1 MTAQAHRASPAAAA
15 DAPRV
20 NRVMMALPDGLG
32 VAYLPVEAER
42 TYALRRF
49 NRGPTGRTAYRRFF
63 LAKPETCLVLSEDA
77 HGSSLRRFR
86 GPTARAF
93 QGR

>member
-20 NRVMMALPDGLG
+20 SRVMITLPNGLG
-32 VAYLPVEAER
+32 AAYLPVEAER
-42 TYALRRF
+42 VYALRHF
-49 NRGPTGRTAYRRFF
+49 NRGPTGRAAYRRFF
-63 LAKPETCLVLSEDA
+63 LAKPEICLVLSEGA

>member
-1 MTAQAHRASPAAAA
+1 MTVQALRASPAAAA

-20 NRVMMALPDGLG
+20 NRVMMALPDSLG

-42 TYALRRF
+42 AYALQRLGRGLRGRAAYGRF
-49 NRGPTGRTAYRRFF
+49 L
-63 LAKPETCLVLSEDA
+63 LAEPERCLILSERA
-77 HGSSLRRFR
+77 HGSSLWRFR

-93 QGR
+93 RGR

>member
-20 NRVMMALPDGLG
+20 SRVMTALPDGLG
-32 VAYLPVEAER
+32 IAYLPVEAER
-42 TYALRRF
+42 AYALRRLD
-49 NRGPTGRTAYRRFF
+49 RGPTGRAAYRRFF
-63 LAKPETCLVLSEDA
+63 LAKPETCLVFSEGA